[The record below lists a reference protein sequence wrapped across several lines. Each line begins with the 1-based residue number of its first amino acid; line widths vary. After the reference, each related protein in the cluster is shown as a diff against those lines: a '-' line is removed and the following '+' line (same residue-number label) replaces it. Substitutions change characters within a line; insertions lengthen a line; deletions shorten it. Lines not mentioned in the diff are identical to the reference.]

1 MVFDRGLD
9 VATVEL
15 RPKIDCVRRKGSDT
29 RLLRT
34 SKLGELVDC
43 GNGALANLPC
53 NAPVVGRGK
62 DKSTPDDLFWSDFT
76 WTKEDGLQ
84 RPN

>member
-1 MVFDRGLD
+1 MVFDRGLG

-34 SKLGELVDC
+34 SKLGELADC
-43 GNGALANLPC
+43 GNGTLADLPC
-53 NAPVVGRGK
+53 AAPLTGTG
-62 DKSTPDDLFWSDFT
+62 
-76 WTKEDGLQ
+76 EDSSA
-84 RPN
+84 

>member
-15 RPKIDCVRRKGSDT
+15 RPKMDCVRRNGSDT

-53 NAPVVGRGK
+53 TVPLVGRG
-62 DKSTPDDLFWSDFT
+62 DDSSAPDDLF
-76 WTKEDGLQ
+76 
-84 RPN
+84 